1 MEISGFVKLSTI
13 DFPGILSA
21 VIFTQGCNLD
31 CIFCHNRHL
40 IPIEKGKIMEEEVL
54 SYLFRARDM
63 IDGVVITGGEPLL
76 QSDIENFAEKIK
88 EIGLKVKIDTNGFFP
103 EKLESLLSKSLVDF
117 VALDVK
123 APLIP
128 EDYSYIAGKII
139 TEGDLEKLRK
149 TIELVSGSVKH
160 EFRTT
165 VLESF
170 HTPEKILAIAKE
182 LPASSTYVL
191 QQFISREGIPVSEH
205 TTRRE
210 YLEFLVHKISGV
222 RSGKT
227 VLRVYE

>member
-191 QQFISREGIPVSEH
+191 QQFVSREGIPVSEH
-205 TTRRE
+205 TTRKE
-210 YLEFLVHKISGV
+210 YLEFLVHKISEI
-222 RSGKT
+222 RDGKT
-227 VLRVYE
+227 IMRVYE